1 MELIKVG
8 KLTTSFGI
16 KGEFKIKSDSA
27 CISKK
32 FKNSLYI
39 YVQDELIELK
49 IESLK
54 GTDDKKIIKF
64 DKFNSLT
71 EIENI
76 KNVDIF
82 VEECNLPK
90 ITNKDEF
97 YIKDLVGMN
106 CYVEDK
112 LISSVKS
119 VREYPQGYYLVLE
132 VEGKT
137 KLIPFINEFVDVV
150 EDKIIITPIEGLL

>member
-8 KLTTSFGI
+8 RLTTSFGI

-32 FKNSLYI
+32 FKHSLYI
-39 YVQDELIELK
+39 YLKDELVELK

-71 EIENI
+71 EIENM
-76 KNVDIF
+76 KNVDIY
-82 VEECNLPK
+82 VDEVNLPK
-90 ITNKDEF
+90 LNKDEF
-97 YIKDLVGMN
+97 YIKDLIGMS
-106 CYVEDK
+106 CYVDDK
-112 LISSVKS
+112 FISEVKNI
-119 VREYPQGYYLVLE
+119 REYPQGFYLVLE
-132 VEGKT
+132 VEAKT
-137 KLIPFINEFVDVV
+137 KLIPFIDEFVDV
-150 EDKIIITPIEGLL
+150 EKDRIIIKPIEGLL

>member
-32 FKNSLYI
+32 FKHSLYI
-39 YVQDELIELK
+39 YLKDELIELK

-82 VEECNLPK
+82 VDNVNLPK
-90 ITNKDEF
+90 LDKDEF
-97 YIKDLVGMN
+97 YIKDLIGKT
-106 CYVEDK
+106 CYVDGQA
-112 LISSVKS
+112 ISTVKAI
-119 VREYPQGYYLVLE
+119 RDYPQGFYLVLE
-132 VEGKT
+132 VNEKT
-137 KLIPFINEFVDVV
+137 KLIPFINEFVDVQG
-150 EDKIIITPIEGLL
+150 DNIIIKPIEGLL

>member
-27 CISKK
+27 CINKK
-32 FKNSLYI
+32 FKHSLYI
-39 YVQDELIELK
+39 YIKDELVELK

-64 DKFNSLT
+64 DKFNTLT
-71 EIENI
+71 EIENM

-82 VEECNLPK
+82 VDEVNLPK
-90 ITNKDEF
+90 LPNDEF
-97 YIKDLVGMN
+97 YIKDLIGLSCFVD
-106 CYVEDK
+106 DK
-112 LISSVKS
+112 EISTVKAI
-119 VREYPQGYYLVLE
+119 REYPQGFYLVLE

-137 KLIPFINEFVDVV
+137 KLIPFINEFVDVQG
-150 EDKIIITPIEGLL
+150 DKVILTPIEGLL